1 MIARA
6 PLLVGLIGRAPLA
19 LTAAAAAWVLVA
31 LAALAALLG
40 VPPIAAQAAPAPQIT
55 AASTPR
61 PPALPQAVNSANPD
75 GSSRIRAPNRAGDDD
90 IAHFAVDRAGEK
102 LRIPLPAN
110 WVPVAHLRAGDVRQT
125 DYAPDNDVPRV
136 NDERLR
142 IEAVA
147 DASTD
152 PGEFVTLLAKDSKQR
167 CPELIATAMSSAREN
182 GYPTAVSLLDC
193 PRAPGKGP
201 PLLMLKVIRG
211 EQWLYIIARTSTRA
225 DTRPD
230 KQANERIRIADWA
243 QFMRKLSL
251 CHELRPDHACPR
263 TRLP

>member
-1 MIARA
+1 MSSHVQRI
-6 PLLVGLIGRAPLA
+6 VGAIGHAKRV
-19 LTAAAAAWVLVA
+19 AAAAAVLLLLAPLPATLTA
-31 LAALAALLG
+31 LVMLSSLTARAAAH
-40 VPPIAAQAAPAPQIT
+40 
-55 AASTPR
+55 
-61 PPALPQAVNSANPD
+61 PPATTPTAQPPVAPPRAGNSVDRKNNA
-75 GSSRIRAPNRAGDDD
+75 SSRAGEDD
-90 IAHFAVDRAGEK
+90 IAYFAVDRTGEK
-102 LRIPLPAN
+102 LRVPLPAN

-125 DYAPDNDVPRV
+125 DYAPDNDVPRG

-152 PGEFVTLLAKDSKQR
+152 PGEFLTLLAKDRKHQ
-167 CPELIATAMSSAREN
+167 CPELIATPMSAAREN
-182 GYPTAVSLLDC
+182 GYATAVSLLDC

-211 EQWLYIIARTSTRA
+211 EQWLYVVARSSTRA
-225 DTRPD
+225 DTRPG
-230 KQANERIRIADWA
+230 KQANERTRVADWA

-263 TRLP
+263 APLP